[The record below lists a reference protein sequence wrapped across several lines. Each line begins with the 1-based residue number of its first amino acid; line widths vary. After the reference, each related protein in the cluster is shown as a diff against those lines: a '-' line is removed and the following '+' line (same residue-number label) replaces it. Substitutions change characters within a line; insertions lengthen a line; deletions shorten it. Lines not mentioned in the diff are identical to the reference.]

1 MASTND
7 PPQSGRPKRKLP
19 NEPEREIH
27 SDQPPKRWRAIKTKV
42 VLRTA
47 GLLTIPCTAHP
58 APSKINIEDLKRI
71 LTEHHITGTA
81 DILPNQGGSGTTP
94 VVPNTYRRPIH
105 GWPPLQ
111 HNFLQPPQPD
121 LLPTPQPNL
130 LPTTQ
135 PIFYQQLSQISYQQ
149 LSQSSTN
156 NSAKSST
163 NPSIRSPSNNSAQ
176 SFTTSRQSER
186 PNPACMKIESP
197 VCRHSI
203 LSQHC
208 PQSDRLTMPLLKMS
222 SWCARLKQILQYRI
236 RLSPIFHSLT
246 HLNLIRPQE
255 SLKILLSLQ
264 SAHAPIQCQH
274 CHHQYCHGYCHCLP
288 ATKLTTEVMT

>member
-1 MASTND
+1 MARYVEPCLPSQQGAALSDADCCFDPPTLYADAASFTND

-47 GLLTIPCTAHP
+47 GLTH
-58 APSKINIEDLKRI
+58 S
-71 LTEHHITGTA
+71 GTA

-176 SFTTSRQSER
+176 SFTTSRQRYPWSHH
-186 PNPACMKIESP
+186 P
-197 VCRHSI
+197 
-203 LSQHC
+203 
-208 PQSDRLTMPLLKMS
+208 S
-222 SWCARLKQILQYRI
+222 SKHQQAKDQIQL
-236 RLSPIFHSLT
+236 
-246 HLNLIRPQE
+246 
-255 SLKILLSLQ
+255 
-264 SAHAPIQCQH
+264 A
-274 CHHQYCHGYCHCLP
+274 
-288 ATKLTTEVMT
+288 